1 MRKQPKLNK
10 NATEGMGLYQ
20 ASKTKDKP
28 KPKKPAKKS

>member
-10 NATEGMGLYQ
+10 NDQSGFGLYQ